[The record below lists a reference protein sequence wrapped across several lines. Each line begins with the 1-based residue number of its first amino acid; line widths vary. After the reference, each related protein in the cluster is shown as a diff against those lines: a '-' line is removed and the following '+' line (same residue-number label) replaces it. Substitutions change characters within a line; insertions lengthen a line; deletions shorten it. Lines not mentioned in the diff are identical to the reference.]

1 MAIKI
6 QGTTIINDETSFVS
20 LAGTGALKLPVGT
33 TAQGGAISAAAGMI
47 RFNSENTVFEAYNG
61 TAWGDVHTSVG
72 DVFFAGTNHSGVTWD
87 TSEDEFLFSE
97 GSRLDFGGG
106 ANIRRESDGILQIT
120 GATADDTYFNFSNQ
134 LIFYRG
140 GVQNSLM
147 TIDGSIQRFHVNGK
161 ITVANN
167 IELDDSDGST
177 NKMIML
183 GTGDDLKIYHDGSHS
198 RVVKSGDGK
207 LIVSSGAS
215 NNIDINAGTGGN
227 TIELIASTGQVRL
240 YYGGSNKLQTEST
253 GITVTGNIAVSGNI
267 ELDDSDGST
276 DKMIILGT
284 GNDLKIYHFGNSFI
298 ENDGTSD
305 LLIRNSAN
313 DYDVKIQ
320 SDNGSGGIANYFVAD
335 GSVGAAEMHWGD
347 YSTNSGADGGVKL
360 ATNAS
365 GVTITGTATATAF
378 SGDGSALTNLPA
390 SADDYARTIAL
401 LGL

>member
-6 QGTTIINDETSFVS
+6 SGTTIINDETSFVS

-167 IELDDSDGST
+167 IEL
-177 NKMIML
+177 N
-183 GTGDDLKIYHDGSHS
+183 
-198 RVVKSGDGK
+198 
-207 LIVSSGAS
+207 
-215 NNIDINAGTGGN
+215 
-227 TIELIASTGQVRL
+227 
-240 YYGGSNKLQTEST
+240 
-253 GITVTGNIAVSGNI
+253 
-267 ELDDSDGST
+267 DSDGST
-276 DKMIILGT
+276 DKMIMLGT